1 MLHTRASVVIRSIV
15 LAVTHG
21 LACRKSAGRHM
32 RHNSVNDL
40 IKRALASASVPS
52 MLEPSSFS
60 REDGKRPDSLT
71 ILPWANGR
79 CLIWDVTCPDTLA
92 ASHLDRAVLAPG
104 TVANDAEQ
112 RKRTKYFSLAAR
124 YHFVPIAIET
134 LESFGDEAMQFFRDV
149 GRRVAA
155 ETGEPRSLQFLLQRV
170 SVAVQCGNAACVIGT
185 ARQDCSWDDMFYL

>member
-1 MLHTRASVVIRSIV
+1 MKADDVLQAAQTQVGRGQLIAAAAPHAGDYLNALPCSAVGTRLDDTSLRI
-15 LAVTHG
+15 AVALRLGTDICAPHSCICGHPVDSSGTHG

-52 MLEPSSFS
+52 MLEPSSLS
-60 REDGKRPDSLT
+60 REDGKRPDGLT

-92 ASHLDRAVLAPG
+92 ASDLDRAVLAPG

-134 LESFGDEAMQFFRDV
+134 L
-149 GRRVAA
+149 
-155 ETGEPRSLQFLLQRV
+155 
-170 SVAVQCGNAACVIGT
+170 
-185 ARQDCSWDDMFYL
+185 

>member
-1 MLHTRASVVIRSIV
+1 
-15 LAVTHG
+15 
-21 LACRKSAGRHM
+21 M
-32 RHNSVNDL
+32 RQNSVNDL

-52 MLEPSSFS
+52 MLEPSSLS
-60 REDGKRPDSLT
+60 REDGKRPDGLT

-124 YHFVPIAIET
+124 YHFVPITIET
-134 LESFGDEAMQFFRDV
+134 LGSLGEEAMQFFRDV
-149 GRRVAA
+149 GHRVAA

-170 SVAVQCGNAACVIGT
+170 SVAVQRGNAACVVGT
-185 ARQDCSWDDMFYL
+185 VRQDCCWDDIFYL